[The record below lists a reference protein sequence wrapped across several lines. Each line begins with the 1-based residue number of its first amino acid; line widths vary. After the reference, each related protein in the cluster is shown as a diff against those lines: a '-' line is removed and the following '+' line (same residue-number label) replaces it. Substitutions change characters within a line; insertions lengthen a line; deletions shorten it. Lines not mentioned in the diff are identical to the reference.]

1 MYKTVVLVILDGY
14 GRGPENAA
22 NAIFKAK
29 NGFSS
34 KEDAIRYVLSK
45 YFKIKFLDAYKENDG
60 DDVSIKR
67 GL

>member
-1 MYKTVVLVILDGY
+1 MIDIPEDLDK
-14 GRGPENAA
+14 EV
-22 NAIFKAK
+22 AIFKAK